1 MLPGEEQTILDEI
14 TNEFLFNPTLFLALP
29 SLSPQAGRADE
40 DSQAA
45 DLAAPLAGVA
55 IAATGPAPISG
66 DAPSAA
72 LSVDTPDCGLRG
84 RHMRPR
90 LLTPRARSEAA
101 AAAGGHALE
110 VAVVGVA
117 TAVDDV
123 GGGGLLGGNCR
134 RLEGG
139 WRRHHQSRRRRR
151 RPREGHFGD

>member
-1 MLPGEEQTILDEI
+1 MRSLMSSFSTRLYFLP
-14 TNEFLFNPTLFLALP
+14 FP
-29 SLSPQAGRADE
+29 SPQAGRADE

-45 DLAAPLAGVA
+45 DLAAPLTGVA

-66 DAPSAA
+66 NAPSAA

-90 LLTPRARSEAA
+90 LLPPRARSAA
-101 AAAGGHALE
+101 AATGGHGLE
-110 VAVVGVA
+110 VAVVGA
-117 TAVDDV
+117 AAAVDDV
-123 GGGGLLGGNCR
+123 GGGSLVGGHCR

-139 WRRHHQSRRRRR
+139 WRRHHHSRRRRR